1 MSNKERLK
9 MRCTISVRQMES
21 LQLALEEKAQQEYA
35 NFHSQRAYTAGVRD
49 VCNIIEQKYGKGRI
63 SANV

>member
-1 MSNKERLK
+1 MNNKDRLK
-9 MRCTISVRQMES
+9 MRCTISVQQMES

-49 VCNIIEQKYGKGRI
+49 VCNIIERRYGKG
-63 SANV
+63 